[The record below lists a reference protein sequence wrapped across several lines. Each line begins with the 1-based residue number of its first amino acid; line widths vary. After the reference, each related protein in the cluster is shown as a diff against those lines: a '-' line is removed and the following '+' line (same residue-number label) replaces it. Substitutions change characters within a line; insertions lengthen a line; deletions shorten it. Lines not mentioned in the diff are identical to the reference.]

1 MWKPASE
8 RAMPAAISLE
18 ALLESAQC
26 FITHWLL
33 YLSSSAAAVASRPT
47 SRRDLSRQ
55 AGHPQQQ
62 GCEMWEACGRC
73 EDGSQ
78 KGLRSRV
85 WQRRACQLLCRLLA
99 RGRGRG
105 HQHTPGSERRH
116 SEEERRCGLA
126 AVSAL
131 DYSRLQTSATST
143 LNQIATALPARQ
155 LQLGPQ
161 LADDLH
167 ATDNRA
173 FKLRLYKDPCFP
185 LDPFARPWLVIP
197 PPPSRCG
204 YGTPSWRLS

>member
-8 RAMPAAISLE
+8 RAMPAAIFLE

-78 KGLRSRV
+78 KGLRGWRA
-85 WQRRACQLLCRLLA
+85 WQRRARQLQRRLLA
-99 RGRGRG
+99 RSRGRG
-105 HQHTPGSERRH
+105 QQHTFGSERRH
-116 SEEERRCGLA
+116 SEEERRCGLFCRL
-126 AVSAL
+126 S
-131 DYSRLQTSATST
+131 SRLLWTADLCNIHTKSDCNRSARS
-143 LNQIATALPARQ
+143 AASAWTAV
-155 LQLGPQ
+155 G
-161 LADDLH
+161 
-167 ATDNRA
+167 
-173 FKLRLYKDPCFP
+173 
-185 LDPFARPWLVIP
+185 
-197 PPPSRCG
+197 
-204 YGTPSWRLS
+204 